1 MAQRTYNFR
10 PPIWRP
16 AKQLNQQTVGLVA
29 VLVGWLALYGWLGW
43 RLWSVGLERAGRF
56 EIVLGIACIVV
67 GIPLALGWW
76 SALRR
81 WRARLRGSQW
91 PALSLEQVNKLTPS
105 QFEEYVAQRIFAR
118 QGYQVNN
125 IRDVKDGGVDVIVTD
140 SVGRSAIVQCKLYR
154 NVVGEPIV
162 RDLYG
167 ALIHHDA
174 HMAFLV
180 TNSNISAAA
189 RRWAAGKP
197 IALIDGTQLV
207 ELSRAEPHTESHT
220 KSHTESHTEP
230 YTQP

>member
-1 MAQRTYNFR
+1 MSYRTYHFQ
-10 PPIWRP
+10 PPMWRP
-16 AKQLNQQTVGLVA
+16 AKQLNVQTLVLLVA
-29 VLVGWLALYGWLGW
+29 LAGWLVLYGWLGW
-43 RLWSVGLERAGRF
+43 RLWSIGVERAGRL
-56 EIVLGIACIVV
+56 EISLGIACIVV

-81 WRARLRGSQW
+81 WRARLRGSAW
-91 PALSLEQVNKLTPS
+91 PALSLEKVSQLTPS
-105 QFEEYVAQRIFAR
+105 QFEEYVAQRLFAR
-118 QGYQVNN
+118 QGYQVEN
-125 IRDVKDGGVDVIVTD
+125 IGDVKDGGVDIIVTD
-140 SVGRSAIVQCKLYR
+140 PMGRQAIVQCKLYR

-189 RRWAAGKP
+189 RKWAAGKP

-207 ELSRAEPHTESHT
+207 ELARAEPHTLH
-220 KSHTESHTEP
+220 
-230 YTQP
+230 